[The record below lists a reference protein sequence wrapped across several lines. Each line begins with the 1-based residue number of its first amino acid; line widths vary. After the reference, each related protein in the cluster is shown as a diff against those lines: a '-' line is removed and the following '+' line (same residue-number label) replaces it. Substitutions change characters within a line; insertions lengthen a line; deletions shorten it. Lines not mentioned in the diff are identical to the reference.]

1 MPTRA
6 VDKVAHQGGPTT
18 RGSGWVAPPPP
29 SVVVLDL
36 WPFLYNMWVFFLF
49 FFHHPPI
56 NHALQTP
63 RPGAESA
70 ESGPGSLR
78 CLFIAIDLHDHHVPE
93 SSEGGTP
100 GLADDAREWLVSP
113 PRRPLLSS

>member
-1 MPTRA
+1 
-6 VDKVAHQGGPTT
+6 
-18 RGSGWVAPPPP
+18 
-29 SVVVLDL
+29 
-36 WPFLYNMWVFFLF
+36 MWVFFLF
-49 FFHHPPI
+49 FFHHPPSTTLASRLAAVRFGRLVVDGWLMDPISRLHQPPI